1 MRPATILERIERAR
15 AGIAGA
21 VFAPHTR
28 ARAEA
33 SIARDAGEGVMAPN
47 ASVIDAVRRADAL
60 AKKWIVDLST
70 LASRLVSDVDA
81 RARTSANATTMD
93 GGVVGVRGD
102 DAEALRE
109 VIERDVRGW
118 MLNLTAIAESAPFR
132 AYAPEWSAERWIR
145 IVATMLACLIGAQWV
160 LVKLVRLRRAQQ
172 GWWYYLKHSRHA
184 RLILPPECV
193 TEAPMRSPLNRVTRK
208 INKYIKKK
216 GGPLARMSS
225 GVDAY
230 SPILS
235 VDTEALPEDAMP
247 LLVFVN
253 SKSGGQMGNYL
264 LEALRSNLNP
274 LQVVDLHNTGPRAAL
289 KLFAKVPN
297 VRILVAG
304 GDGTVAWIL
313 QTLDEIDVPKKPPVG
328 ILPLGTGNDLARV
341 LGWGG
346 GYSNELISE
355 LLVQVAEAHTALLD
369 RWQVEIVPNEPPKTP
384 NKLASAAGMPTTAPG
399 PKKKHIV
406 FQNYLGIG
414 VDAQAALRFHRTR
427 NLRPQLFF
435 SAMTNKLLYGAFGA
449 KDLLEHSCAGLHR
462 SIRIYA
468 DGVRQTIPPEAEGII
483 LLNIN
488 SFAGGVR
495 MWERDGAY
503 GMSSMQDGMVDIVI
517 VHGALHLGQLNI
529 GVDKPVRICQAR
541 EVRVVIDR
549 KIPMHVDGEPW
560 EQPSC
565 TMDIKLRNKATM
577 LRRTADVRGMTI
589 IEMQNT
595 LDWARKEDI
604 ISDDQCEHIMV
615 EAHRRADAQA
625 TENGQ
630 RRLTLHRRSG
640 SIGNLLQ
647 SKSSSYSQLFTGEG
661 FGLG

>member
-1 MRPATILERIERAR
+1 MASDGGRR
-15 AGIAGA
+15 GIGA
-21 VFAPHTR
+21 LGR
-28 ARAEA
+28 
-33 SIARDAGEGVMAPN
+33 
-47 ASVIDAVRRADAL
+47 
-60 AKKWIVDLST
+60 WIVDLGSIATDAVVREAATAAT
-70 LASRLVSDVDA
+70 LES
-81 RARTSANATTMD
+81 
-93 GGVVGVRGD
+93 GG
-102 DAEALRE
+102 
-109 VIERDVRGW
+109 RDVLEGGASTTTTTNAAT
-118 MLNLTAIAESAPFR
+118 LSGLVVNLTAIVESVPVAS
-132 AYAPEWSAERWIR
+132 YAPQWTLEEWIR
-145 IVATMLACLIGAQWV
+145 MVATVFACAFGAQWL
-160 LVKLVRLRRAQQ
+160 LVKLVQLRRAQQ
-172 GWWYYLKHSRHA
+172 GWWYYLQRSRHA

-216 GGPLARMSS
+216 GGPLGRMSS

-253 SKSGGQMGNYL
+253 SRSGGQMGNYL
-264 LEALRSNLNP
+264 LDALRSNLNP
-274 LQVVDLHNTGPRAAL
+274 LQVVDLHNTGPKAAL
-289 KLFAKVPN
+289 KLFANVPN

-313 QTLDEIDVPKKPPVG
+313 QTLDELDVPKKPAVG

-346 GYSNELISE
+346 GYSNEIISE
-355 LLVQVAEAHTALLD
+355 LLVQILEAHPTLLD
-369 RWQVEIVPNEPPKTP
+369 RWQVDIAPLDPPSTP
-384 NKLASAAGMPTTAPG
+384 NKLTSAAGLPASPAL
-399 PKKKHIV
+399 PKKKQIV

-427 NLRPQLFF
+427 NSRPQLFF

-462 SIRIYA
+462 HIRIYA

-495 MWERDGAY
+495 MWERDGSY
-503 GMSSMQDGMVDIVI
+503 GLSSMQDGMVDIVV

-541 EVRVVIDR
+541 EVRVVVDR

-560 EQPSC
+560 EQPAC
-565 TMDIKLRNKATM
+565 TIDIRLKNKATM
-577 LRRTADVRGMTI
+577 LRRTADARGMTI

-604 ISDDQCEHIMV
+604 ISDEQREQIMI
-615 EAHRRADAQA
+615 EAYRRADARS
-625 TENGQ
+625 TENG
-630 RRLTLHRRSG
+630 RRNTLHRRSG
-640 SIGNLLQ
+640 SIGNLLNA
-647 SKSSSYSQLFTGEG
+647 KSSSYSQLFGVDG
-661 FGLG
+661 FGLA